1 MSLPHMSPSIRV
13 RRTPFTRRVEEAG
26 VKAYSVYNRMLIPGY
41 FHSIE
46 EDYAHLKRAVQVW
59 DVSCERQVEIRGPDA
74 LALVQMT
81 TPRDLSRMTDDQCY
95 YVPMVDDEGQ
105 ILNDPIVI
113 RLAEERYWLSLADSD
128 MLYYCKGL
136 AMGRDLNVEIFEP
149 DVSPLAVQGPKSD
162 ELIERVFGTDIVETR
177 FFRHK
182 TVNFQ
187 GQDMVIAR
195 SGWSHQGGFE
205 IYLDGSQHGEALWDT
220 LFEAGKDL
228 DVRAGCPNLIER
240 IEAGLLSYG
249 NDMSI
254 DDTPFESGLGK
265 YCNLDTATRCLG
277 HAALMHKQNPGRQI
291 RPLAVAGPAV
301 PPITWSW
308 PLTNTAGDTA
318 GHVSSI
324 TWSPDFEINVAIGMV
339 HKDHWTAG
347 TTLHVQTPDGPRT
360 AEVRD
365 SFWI

>member
-1 MSLPHMSPSIRV
+1 
-13 RRTPFTRRVEEAG
+13 
-26 VKAYSVYNRMLIPGY
+26 
-41 FHSIE
+41 
-46 EDYAHLKRAVQVW
+46 
-59 DVSCERQVEIRGPDA
+59 
-74 LALVQMT
+74 
-81 TPRDLSRMTDDQCY
+81 
-95 YVPMVDDEGQ
+95 
-105 ILNDPIVI
+105 
-113 RLAEERYWLSLADSD
+113 
-128 MLYYCKGL
+128 
-136 AMGRDLNVEIFEP
+136 
-149 DVSPLAVQGPKSD
+149 
-162 ELIERVFGTDIVETR
+162 
-177 FFRHK
+177 
-182 TVNFQ
+182 
-187 GQDMVIAR
+187 MVIAR

-265 YCNLDTATRCLG
+265 YCNLDTATGCLG
-277 HAALMHKQNPGRQI
+277 HAALLKKQNPNRQI

-301 PPITWSW
+301 PTISW
-308 PLTNTAGDTA
+308 PWPLKDTAGNTA

-347 TTLHVQTPDGPRT
+347 TALHVQTPDGPRDT
-360 AEVRD
+360 EVRD
-365 SFWI
+365 AFWI